1 MKNNIQG
8 WYRLNPVFGGILLCF
23 LLLFLFRYFYMQMIT
38 PPADLLSIDR
48 VTFIPV
54 DTSNN
59 TPANTPTNKNNAR
72 AAQQRTLPDDWRSTS
87 VNDSEGWYQT
97 AVNFNQSSSAQP
109 INQTTQGLWA
119 IYLPVVQMNATI
131 YLNDVV
137 VGQVGS
143 LDKNNRYDDPFVRLD
158 SQPYYFTLP
167 EKLLRK
173 NNNVIT
179 ILAKAAPGS
188 GLLGKIYL
196 GQDEILRPVFNKRFA
211 ALISSKKITTAAML
225 AIAVLMNV
233 LWILRR
239 QDAVY
244 GWYALMLYTWSAH
257 NIFAI
262 GVDVPLSMHTQNI
275 LSLLALGWFVVF
287 MVKATH
293 HYLAQQFVL
302 REKFIFS
309 IAVIGSLALIFSE
322 ALPWS
327 LITTHQIWSTLVLN
341 LAGYALLDFTVKYRD
356 RDDLQNPLIIPA
368 GFSMLVFGVHDW
380 LLLMQVLPRDDGR
393 LLHFSAPIAVSVFGA
408 LLLERFAKTL
418 RRAES
423 LNLELEQRVAEK
435 HQQLEKNYQRLK
447 EMEHQQLL
455 TEERERFMKEIHDGV
470 GGHLISMLSMVR
482 SGKQDADVLVHAI
495 EATLDD
501 LRIMIDS
508 LSPQDNDIPSLLGA
522 MRMRIEPQLAPSGLK
537 LHWQVSELPAIAD
550 FGPHK
555 ALQVMRIVQEAITN
569 VIRHAAAKNIVIKA
583 FATNDNRDVVIEIS
597 DDGKG
602 IAPDAKNGRGLG
614 NMEHRAREIGALLE
628 IVSSHAET
636 GVEAGTTIRLVF

>member
-1 MKNNIQG
+1 MKNHLQG
-8 WYRLNPVFGGILLCF
+8 WYRLKPVYGGILLSF
-23 LLLFLFRYFYMQMIT
+23 LLVILFRYYYLQMVT
-38 PPADLLSIDR
+38 PPSTLLSIEQ
-48 VTFIPV
+48 VAFTP
-54 DTSNN
+54 SNIVSKN
-59 TPANTPTNKNNAR
+59 SPISSQQRILPDDWLNTPTNA
-72 AAQQRTLPDDWRSTS
+72 
-87 VNDSEGWYQT
+87 SEGWYRVNISFEQT
-97 AVNFNQSSSAQP
+97 P
-109 INQTTQGLWA
+109 EGLWA
-119 IYLPVVQMNATI
+119 IYLPVVQMSAAI
-131 YLNDVV
+131 YLNEVQ
-137 VGQVGS
+137 VGQVGDS
-143 LDKNNRYDDPFVRLD
+143 TQANRYDDPFVRAD
-158 SQPYYFTLP
+158 NQPYYFTLP
-167 EKLLRK
+167 ANLLKEKDNALTLF
-173 NNNVIT
+173 VS
-179 ILAKAAPGS
+179 AGSGS

-196 GQDEILRPVFNKRFA
+196 AQDKILRPVFDKRLA
-211 ALISSKKITTAAML
+211 VQITSKKVITAAML

-262 GVDVPLSMHTQNI
+262 GIDVPLSIHTQNI

-309 IAVIGSLALIFSE
+309 IAVIGSLSLIFSE

-327 LITTHQIWSTLVLN
+327 LIITHQIWSTLVLN

-368 GFSMLVFGVHDW
+368 GFSMLIFGVHDW

-455 TEERERFMKEIHDGV
+455 TQERERFMKEIHDGV

-482 SGKQDADVLVHAI
+482 SGKQDADVLAHAI

-537 LHWQVSELPAIAD
+537 LRWQVSELPAIAD

-569 VIRHAAAKNIVIKA
+569 VIRHAEAKKIVIKA
-583 FATNDNRDVVIEIS
+583 FVKEADSNNAESHVVIEIS

-614 NMEHRAREIGALLE
+614 NMEHRAREIGAALE
-628 IVSSHAET
+628 IVSTSTKT
-636 GVEAGTTIRLVF
+636 GSGTTIRLAF